1 MINYRRLKNIID
13 ANTLRS
19 VLGLCYAYMGSNTER
34 KLYKV
39 ALNELAS
46 NKIRTYDGYVCTNNF
61 YISTNGNR
69 STDSK
74 YYLVTFG
81 KADEAVFSFL
91 YHHEMGKNPEIF
103 PL

>member
-19 VLGLCYAYMGSNTER
+19 ALGLCYAYMGSTKER

-39 ALNELAS
+39 ALKELAS
-46 NKIRTYDGYVCTNNF
+46 IKIRLYEYYACTDNF
-61 YISTNGNR
+61 YISTNGNC
-69 STDSK
+69 STDNK
-74 YYLVTFG
+74 CYLITFG
-81 KADEAVFSFL
+81 HDTDTFVSFL
-91 YHHEMGKNPEIF
+91 YYHEVGKNPEIF

>member
-19 VLGLCYAYMGSNTER
+19 VLGLCYAYMDSNKER
-34 KLYKV
+34 KLYKI
-39 ALNELAS
+39 ALRELAS
-46 NKIRTYDGYVCTNNF
+46 NMIRTYDGYVCTNNF

-74 YYLVTFG
+74 YYLITFG
-81 KADEAVFSFL
+81 NEDEETCSFL
-91 YHHEMGKNPEIF
+91 YYHEMGKNPEIF
-103 PL
+103 LL